1 MTQHIVSLSTS
12 EAEYIATGDG
22 VKKAL
27 FVLAVL
33 SFIAPETSG
42 ASIEILKVDWGL
54 AIF

>member
-12 EAEYIATGDG
+12 EAEYNATEDG
-22 VKKAL
+22 VKEAL

-33 SFIAPETSG
+33 CFIAPETSG
-42 ASIEILKVDWGL
+42 ASIEVLEDDRGL